1 MAVSSLRWQLY
12 GGERPGFGIRV
23 NGASASRAPHNF
35 SVLLSF
41 VNKVGVIPAQ
51 ATSVGLPGLAN
62 ANQGYPDQCEFQIM
76 NI

>member
-1 MAVSSLRWQLY
+1 
-12 GGERPGFGIRV
+12 V